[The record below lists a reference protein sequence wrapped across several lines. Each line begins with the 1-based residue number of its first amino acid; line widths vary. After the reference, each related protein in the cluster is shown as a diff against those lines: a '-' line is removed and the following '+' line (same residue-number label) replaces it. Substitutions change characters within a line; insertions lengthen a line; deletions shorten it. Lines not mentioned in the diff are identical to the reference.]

1 MRQRRTAIGCV
12 AWLLLAGFHAA
23 PLTAQQVCT
32 LDECIDKALQY
43 NIRMKNATNDLAGAE
58 QQRKAAFTRYFP
70 SVSASGGGFLADKH
84 LLRLDVAPGMSMS
97 MMKDGLAGGVSASLP
112 LFTGGQI
119 VNANR
124 LAELNVEKY
133 RLLKEQSENEVRLTT
148 EQYFWQV
155 VLLKEKLKTIGDVE
169 RQLAQIAKEV
179 NDAVSAGV
187 TNRNDLLQVQLRQNE
202 MQSNRLTAEN
212 ALALARRLLA
222 QYMGAETDS
231 VDVTF
236 SPADS
241 LPPSP
246 ESLYRQPESSLQA
259 IPEYHLLQADF
270 KANQL
275 QYKMTVGKNMPT
287 VAIGGG
293 YMHDNLTDRDAPFW
307 MGFATV
313 SIPLTAWWEGSHNI
327 RQQKLAVNNSE
338 NQLKDQSEL
347 LVIRMQDNW
356 NKLNEAYRQIG
367 IARRSIEQSAENL
380 RLNTDYYT
388 AGTCS
393 MSDLLEAQSLYRQ
406 SRDKYMEARAQYA
419 IKKREYLQ
427 STGR

>member
-1 MRQRRTAIGCV
+1 
-12 AWLLLAGFHAA
+12 
-23 PLTAQQVCT
+23 
-32 LDECIDKALQY
+32 
-43 NIRMKNATNDLAGAE
+43 
-58 QQRKAAFTRYFP
+58 
-70 SVSASGGGFLADKH
+70 
-84 LLRLDVAPGMSMS
+84 
-97 MMKDGLAGGVSASLP
+97 
-112 LFTGGQI
+112 
-119 VNANR
+119 
-124 LAELNVEKY
+124 
-133 RLLKEQSENEVRLTT
+133 
-148 EQYFWQV
+148 
-155 VLLKEKLKTIGDVE
+155 
-169 RQLAQIAKEV
+169 
-179 NDAVSAGV
+179 
-187 TNRNDLLQVQLRQNE
+187 
-202 MQSNRLTAEN
+202 
-212 ALALARRLLA
+212 
-222 QYMGAETDS
+222 
-231 VDVTF
+231 
-236 SPADS
+236 
-241 LPPSP
+241 
-246 ESLYRQPESSLQA
+246 
-259 IPEYHLLQADF
+259 
-270 KANQL
+270 
-275 QYKMTVGKNMPT
+275 MTVVKNMPT